1 MNGMPILAALPSIR
15 LDRSF
20 PIEFMH
26 LVWLNLIPNLVLLYT
41 GNYKNLDAGIG
52 EYELLERVWEEIGRI
67 TARAGS
73 NIPNAFGARV
83 PDPAKDK
90 SHMIAET
97 WCLWTMFI
105 APVVL
110 RGRFVDDKYY
120 DHFMQ
125 LVGLLELCLKLE
137 LTQDDIDKIRSG
149 FIDWVQTY
157 EEYFYQNDPKRLST
171 CVSTVHGLLH
181 IADSIEAMGPVG
193 CYWSFLMERY
203 CSSLRP
209 VIRSRRFPYTGI
221 ANHVVDS
228 LYLRQIRLTYDTDK
242 FFDRRQS
249 EDVTAAVGSREYA
262 TPAYPST
269 VLMGPSSTYELSGPE
284 RRKIARHL
292 SVRFNNA
299 NAKAL
304 EQYVP
309 TAIEAWGKVRRLDG
323 GDTIHAREMVKR
335 RHDERDAT
343 FVRYIGEVDK
353 HAAQRNRAPEYVQ
366 KAFFGQLQ
374 HVFVLSLP
382 ALPNYKQRERQ
393 TVLLASVKDC
403 TGAADTHGNGI
414 QYYSGALGPSHSIDL
429 AAIECLVGRVEDRG
443 EWAIVDRSN
452 ALTRVLVPNDEED
465 AE

>member
-1 MNGMPILAALPSIR
+1 MCMKGHNGLYPCRFCKIRGIRVPDTNSPAHYIPLDRTSHPAPGDVSRYDAADLPMRTHREMLEQAFAVDNAENPTRAQQLGRDSGMNGMPILAALPSIR

-125 LVGLLELCLKLE
+125 LVGLLEL
-137 LTQDDIDKIRSG
+137 T
-149 FIDWVQTY
+149 
-157 EEYFYQNDPKRLST
+157 
-171 CVSTVHGLLH
+171 
-181 IADSIEAMGPVG
+181 
-193 CYWSFLMERY
+193 
-203 CSSLRP
+203 
-209 VIRSRRFPYTGI
+209 
-221 ANHVVDS
+221 
-228 LYLRQIRLTYDTDK
+228 
-242 FFDRRQS
+242 
-249 EDVTAAVGSREYA
+249 
-262 TPAYPST
+262 
-269 VLMGPSSTYELSGPE
+269 
-284 RRKIARHL
+284 
-292 SVRFNNA
+292 
-299 NAKAL
+299 
-304 EQYVP
+304 
-309 TAIEAWGKVRRLDG
+309 
-323 GDTIHAREMVKR
+323 
-335 RHDERDAT
+335 
-343 FVRYIGEVDK
+343 
-353 HAAQRNRAPEYVQ
+353 PEYVQ
-366 KAFFGQLQ
+366 AAFFGQLQ

-382 ALPNYKQRERQ
+382 ALKKFKQREPQ

-403 TGAADTHGNGI
+403 TGATDAYGNGI
-414 QYYSGALGPSHSIDL
+414 QYYSGALGPSHIIDL
-429 AAIECLVGRVEDRG
+429 AAIECLVGRIEDRG

-452 ALTRVLVPNDEED
+452 DLTRVLVPNDDED